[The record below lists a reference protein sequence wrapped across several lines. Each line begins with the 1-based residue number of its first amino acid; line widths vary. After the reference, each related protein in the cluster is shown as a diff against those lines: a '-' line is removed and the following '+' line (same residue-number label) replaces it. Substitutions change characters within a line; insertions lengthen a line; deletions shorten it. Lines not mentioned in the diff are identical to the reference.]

1 MNYNCKKNEIARHCW
16 ETDHNFN
23 LDQKKVVDI
32 DSRLIP
38 RKMWIPITIVLSY
51 LSMSDPEILTNGT
64 YANSLFL
71 HLQCCL
77 FNYFN

>member
-16 ETDHNFN
+16 ETDHNFS

-51 LSMSDPEILTNGT
+51 LSMSDP
-64 YANSLFL
+64 
-71 HLQCCL
+71 
-77 FNYFN
+77 